1 MNLDILSALGP
12 VWTWVLIGL
21 ILMGAELAISGV
33 FLVWLG
39 IAAMITGLETALVP
53 MPWQAQILFFAG
65 LSVGLVILAQ
75 KRMAGRPNSL
85 NRGANG
91 LIGQEFRLDTAIT
104 EGVGR
109 IRVNDTV
116 WRVSGADAP
125 AGTRIR
131 VTGID
136 GTVLIVTTA

>member
-1 MNLDILSALGP
+1 MILDILTALGP

-39 IAAMITGLETALVP
+39 IAAMVTGLETALVP

-65 LSVGLVILAQ
+65 LSVGLVVLAQ
-75 KRMAGRPNSL
+75 KRMAGHPNSL
-85 NRGANG
+85 NRGAQG
-91 LIGQEFRLDTAIT
+91 LIGQEFHLDAAIAN
-104 EGVGR
+104 GLGR
-109 IRVNDTV
+109 IRVNDTL
-116 WRVSGADAP
+116 WRVSGPDAP

-131 VTGID
+131 VTGIE
-136 GTVLIVTTA
+136 GTTLTVTTA

>member
-1 MNLDILSALGP
+1 MEAFLSRTP
-12 VWTWVLIGL
+12 
-21 ILMGAELAISGV
+21 V
-33 FLVWLG
+33 FLTL
-39 IAAMITGLETALVP
+39 LALLVV
-53 MPWQAQILFFAG
+53 ATL
-65 LSVGLVILAQ
+65 GLVIFAQ

-104 EGVGR
+104 EGFGR

-131 VTGID
+131 VTGIE